1 MGVRASVATLFFA
14 TAADEDG
21 ARKYAAD
28 RLAET
33 PHRQSV
39 EIWEDDT
46 LIFKVSRQGRTF

>member
-28 RLAET
+28 RLAE
-33 PHRQSV
+33 SV